1 MRHYR
6 PLGKTRRVFLTCT
19 LGVGGVIQWVKN
31 KFGRHDGKNETPGG
45 LRSVE
50 AVGFCYNNCQSF
62 QGDTNGYDYDPGSEA
77 SRNNNNKK
85 GAH

>member
-1 MRHYR
+1 M
-6 PLGKTRRVFLTCT
+6 
-19 LGVGGVIQWVKN
+19 Q
-31 KFGRHDGKNETPGG
+31 
-45 LRSVE
+45 

-62 QGDTNGYDYDPGSEA
+62 QGDSNGYDYDPGSEA